1 MKIRRLRVFACGPCT
16 QALAFVA
23 PYPCVL
29 PFVRPACFADQRGH
43 LSAAG
48 SQPLERLTG
57 AEAGL
62 LANKVAA
69 LENQLELSRV
79 TSLSPSQI
87 GGRLMQNPSWQI
99 DSSADVDRLL
109 GPAPS
114 DIVAMATEL
123 LAALQQGGSLTIDSL
138 AERERQARGNSNESK
153 WAHEEEKLQYAMGF
167 LLSTFQEIHAGH
179 CCWTLH
185 DTHAPQQGLEGH
197 KGRMDYT
204 FTTGERWW
212 AQVLFLLKLKTKLR
226 PQSIT
231 HKAAVGE
238 LVECARTALAHQ
250 PLERS
255 HMFGIALS
263 RDTIQVISIQKSVG
277 SALLHTDMLPFALES
292 DSPGW
297 HLLVRVL
304 SAGHGAHGFIS
315 KDPPVINL
323 PPHRFMD
330 FKLKDWRQL
339 RPNAGSQTLHMEP
352 ATQIWRATHTI
363 GDQLPQH
370 VAVKTCLRAACE
382 NEVRMLQLL
391 SGVPGVARLI
401 ATGETSD
408 GDQPFIASA
417 PFGRC
422 LSFTDDAETVLSAI
436 RSIVLTLRAMASL
449 TPPIIHRDLSHG
461 NIIVVDA
468 EMSSITDGTSE
479 GMRHTPAAYLIDL
492 ATAQSLPPEADVV
505 AQEHPQS
512 HVGTCVF
519 MAQSVEKGEPH
530 SISSD
535 LESLFLV
542 LVYVTCSGHV
552 YWGNRLPHTTSAFD
566 AKVSALSTHARFE
579 ECIVP
584 KCREDLLPQV
594 RALHRLFYLP
604 EYNTNV
610 DHAAFLV
617 ALQ

>member
-1 MKIRRLRVFACGPCT
+1 MINNPLHPGLF
-16 QALAFVA
+16 
-23 PYPCVL
+23 PCVCDML
-29 PFVRPACFADQRGH
+29 LIPGIVQ
-43 LSAAG
+43 LAAG
-48 SQPLERLTG
+48 SSADDVDGAEVLEDVMQRRKRVEAALLGGDPIMKMSAKELKDYFNELLNQEQMLLQTKLMRG

-382 NEVRMLQLL
+382 NEVCCVWGVTLL
-391 SGVPGVARLI
+391 W
-401 ATGETSD
+401 
-408 GDQPFIASA
+408 F
-417 PFGRC
+417 
-422 LSFTDDAETVLSAI
+422 LS
-436 RSIVLTLRAMASL
+436 SILVLTAVRCNLSQWPRPA
-449 TPPIIHRDLSHG
+449 TPLSCTQMYG
-461 NIIVVDA
+461 
-468 EMSSITDGTSE
+468 
-479 GMRHTPAAYLIDL
+479 Y
-492 ATAQSLPPEADVV
+492 
-505 AQEHPQS
+505 
-512 HVGTCVF
+512 
-519 MAQSVEKGEPH
+519 
-530 SISSD
+530 
-535 LESLFLV
+535 
-542 LVYVTCSGHV
+542 
-552 YWGNRLPHTTSAFD
+552 
-566 AKVSALSTHARFE
+566 
-579 ECIVP
+579 
-584 KCREDLLPQV
+584 
-594 RALHRLFYLP
+594 
-604 EYNTNV
+604 
-610 DHAAFLV
+610 
-617 ALQ
+617 